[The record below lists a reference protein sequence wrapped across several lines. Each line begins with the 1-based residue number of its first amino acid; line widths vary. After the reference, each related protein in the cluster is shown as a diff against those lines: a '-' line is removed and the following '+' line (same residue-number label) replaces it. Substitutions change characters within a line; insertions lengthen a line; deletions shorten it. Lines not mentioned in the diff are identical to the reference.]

1 MEQRNTT
8 MILRLSLPK
17 GTSAHINTP
26 KRLLIQQSRAFS
38 SIDDPAFR
46 AHSTAVADNTS
57 SEYRSW
63 QASQN
68 IDIQRVTQTAMVH
81 ELTQQVSRS
90 IEKVVP
96 WFFNTMPAP
105 YFRQVPESFRVSTF
119 IIEFR
124 WQRKQMHVLCIKL
137 TSAFCS
143 A

>member
-1 MEQRNTT
+1 
-8 MILRLSLPK
+8 MILRLSLQKGSARINAPK
-17 GTSAHINTP
+17 
-26 KRLLIQQSRAFS
+26 KRLLIQQSRVFT
-38 SIDDPAFR
+38 SIDDPSFR
-46 AHSTAVADNTS
+46 SHSTAVADNTS

-96 WFFNTMPAP
+96 WFLNTMPAP

-119 IIEFR
+119 SFILEVR
-124 WQRKQMHVLCIKL
+124 SEYKKCI
-137 TSAFCS
+137 SCA
-143 A
+143 